1 MKLSRFSLQN
11 HFNFHFKEQ
20 GDEISFFW
28 IVVTFLSDL
37 EIKENTDDA
46 SSKDKVKHNAP
57 FTSTTYQQGL
67 YSITSYTSIKK
78 DG

>member
-1 MKLSRFSLQN
+1 MKLSRFPLQN

-28 IVVTFLSDL
+28 IVVTFSSDL

-46 SSKDKVKHNAP
+46 CFKDKVKQNTP
-57 FTSTTYQQGL
+57 FTSTTYWQG
-67 YSITSYTSIKK
+67 S
-78 DG
+78 